1 MQLREQ
7 WVVMVASDAQLF
19 NRHYRRRLWMAAR
32 NLNIPRR
39 RWFDALADVIYN
51 FDGEIVNPNGTRWNI
66 PDIDDSMGCNRWIS
80 AYLEEYNG
88 APRRET
94 RMIERLRIID
104 VFFQVKYPHIHRHFG
119 R

>member
-1 MQLREQ
+1 MQLQVKR
-7 WVVMVASDAQLF
+7 VLMVASDAQL
-19 NRHYRRRLWMAAR
+19 RSHHYRRRLWMAAR

-66 PDIDDSMGCNRWIS
+66 PDIDEVFRNNRWFS
-80 AYLEEYNG
+80 AFLEECNG

-94 RMIERLRIID
+94 PLIERLRIID
-104 VFFQVKYPHIHRHFG
+104 VFFQIKYPHIHRHFG

>member
-1 MQLREQ
+1 MQLQVKR
-7 WVVMVASDAQLF
+7 VVMVASDAQLS

-32 NLNIPRR
+32 NLKIPRR

-51 FDGEIVNPNGTRWNI
+51 FDGVIVNPNGTEWNI
-66 PDIDDSMGCNRWIS
+66 PDIDNVMNENRWIS
-80 AYLEEYNG
+80 AYLEIRNG

-104 VFFQVKYPHIHRHFG
+104 LFFQIKYPHIHRHFG